1 MMGLEHKSYGKHLR
15 ELGLFSLEQW
25 RLRGELI
32 TLYSDLKGSCGE
44 VGGFLCSQITSNRMR
59 VSGLKLPQGRFRLD
73 IRNNFFSERTVRYW
87 NRLPREVVKSPSPL
101 DHNSLLAVIA
111 ALCCQ
116 HLPSQAGRTFAEN
129 PFSLNKKTKLIF
141 IKVPSWSDT
150 AQLPKKVW
158 FYSTISNLQY
168 LNFKVH
174 KSSSDIWVSLPCPF
188 LTPLEICC
196 YLNCDEICNHRTLL
210 FLKCCLVGIR

>member
-1 MMGLEHKSYGKHLR
+1 MEKRLAQSCRIQVFSILSSERAQRNQGPATCPKKGNKAMMGLEHKSYGKHLR

-44 VGGFLCSQITSNRMR
+44 VGVFLCSQITSNRMR

-73 IRNNFFSERTVRYW
+73 IRNNFFSERMVRYW

-150 AQLPKKVW
+150 AQLPKKSLIL
-158 FYSTISNLQY
+158 FYYFKPPILKLQG
-168 LNFKVH
+168 
-174 KSSSDIWVSLPCPF
+174 SQ
-188 LTPLEICC
+188 EQ
-196 YLNCDEICNHRTLL
+196 
-210 FLKCCLVGIR
+210 